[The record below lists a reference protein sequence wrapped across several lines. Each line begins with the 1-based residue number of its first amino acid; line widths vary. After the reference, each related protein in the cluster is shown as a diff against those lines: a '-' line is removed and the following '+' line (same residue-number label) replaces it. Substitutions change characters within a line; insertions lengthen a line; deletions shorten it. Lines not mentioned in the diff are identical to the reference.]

1 MAITIG
7 LSDSDFELF
16 RKLIYEK
23 SGISLNESKKELLRT
38 RLRARIER
46 QGLSSY
52 REYYDYVRN
61 DKTGQALVPLLDDIS
76 TNLTSFYREINHFN
90 FLRKILPEWIER
102 KRAMREMSFRIWSAG
117 CSTGEEPY
125 TLAFVMLEFLGREMR
140 QWDLKI
146 LATDLSTEVLSQA
159 MEGKY
164 DVERLKDVPPAIAK
178 EYFVHGTGDMR
189 TKSGKVLRNRA
200 VVRIVPEVRSL
211 ISFTRFNLMEQHF
224 PFKRQF
230 DFIFCRNVM
239 IYFDKPTQEVL
250 VNKYYHFLKP
260 GGYLLIGHS
269 ESLTGLK
276 QKYKYIQPTIYQK

>member
-1 MAITIG
+1 MAITTE
-7 LSDSDFELF
+7 LLDSDFELF
-16 RKLIYEK
+16 RKLIYDK

-46 QGLSSY
+46 HGFKSY
-52 REYYDYVRN
+52 REYYEYVKS
-61 DKTGQALVPLLDDIS
+61 DKSGQALIPLLDDIS

-90 FLRKILPEWIER
+90 FMRKIIPGWIEEKLKAR
-102 KRAMREMSFRIWSAG
+102 DMSFRIWSAG

-125 TLAFVMLEFLGREMR
+125 TLAFLMLEFLKDEIKH
-140 QWDLKI
+140 WDLKI

-164 DVERLKDVPPAIAK
+164 DEVRLKDVPPNIAK
-178 EYFVHGTGDMR
+178 AYFTHDVGSMK
-189 TKSGKVLRNRA
+189 TKSGKILQNKPI
-200 VVRIVPEVRSL
+200 VRVAPEVRSL
-211 ISFTRFNLMEQHF
+211 ITFRRFNLMEQHY

-250 VNKYYHFLKP
+250 VNKFYHFIKP
-260 GGYLLIGHS
+260 GGFLFIGHS

-276 QKYKYIQPTIYQK
+276 QKFEYIQPTIYQK